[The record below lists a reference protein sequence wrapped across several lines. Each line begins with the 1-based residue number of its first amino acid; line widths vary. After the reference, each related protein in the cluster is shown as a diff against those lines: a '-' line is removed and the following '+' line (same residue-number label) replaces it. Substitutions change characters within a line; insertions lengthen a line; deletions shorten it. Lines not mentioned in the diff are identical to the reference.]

1 MSSKC
6 KNLYASQ
13 IGRKLSFDPYKPR
26 SSDHSSRQNTSY
38 RHPIIVI
45 GLNAGIFCFSFFS
58 LLANT
63 NTLSI
68 LIILLHPRFD
78 VKRIHS
84 PLLLSIQRFRSIS
97 RLDWSNL
104 RFMISFRHAIIS
116 TRNRSEKPFVKNPV
130 NRARFHASLIHGRK
144 HTKYKQFNRV
154 VLLFARTEFT
164 RKKFNVTF
172 CEEIKFFDI
181 HYFLNVYRSS
191 IN

>member
-130 NRARFHASLIHGRK
+130 NRARFHASLIHRRK
-144 HTKYKQFNRV
+144 TKKTIQNTNNSIVSFYFSQEQNSQEKNSTWH
-154 VLLFARTEFT
+154 FAKKSNFSIFT
-164 RKKFNVTF
+164 TF
-172 CEEIKFFDI
+172 
-181 HYFLNVYRSS
+181 
-191 IN
+191 

>member
-68 LIILLHPRFD
+68 LIILLYPRFD

-104 RFMISFRHAIIS
+104 RFILVPSRDNF
-116 TRNRSEKPFVKNPV
+116 NRSEKPFVKNRV